1 MDQTDGCLTTGFA
14 GQTLFALTGGGVVGE
29 ESVLLQVIA
38 VNGAGGYDVVLVLVH

>member
-14 GQTLFALTGGGVVGE
+14 GQTLFALASGGIVEE

-38 VNGAGGYDVVLVLVH
+38 VDGAGGDDVVLVLAH